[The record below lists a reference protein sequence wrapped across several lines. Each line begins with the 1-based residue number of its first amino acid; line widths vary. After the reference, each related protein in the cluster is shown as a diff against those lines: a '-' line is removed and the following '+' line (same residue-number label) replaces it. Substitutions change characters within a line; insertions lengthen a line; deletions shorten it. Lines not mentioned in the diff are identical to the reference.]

1 MGISAINGKNHGKIS
16 YKLGKIMGK
25 SAINGKNHGKISF
38 LNGKNHGKII
48 YIDGNH
54 MGKTHW
60 ENHPTNNGLS

>member
-1 MGISAINGKNHGKIS
+1 
-16 YKLGKIMGK
+16 MGK

>member
-1 MGISAINGKNHGKIS
+1 MGISA
-16 YKLGKIMGK
+16 L
-25 SAINGKNHGKISF
+25 NGKNHGKISF